1 METEHTQG
9 QIRRDMKKQMKK
21 LGLWC
26 LSALLL
32 LPVASCQDND
42 EDGGSSESQTEGST
56 GDLFFAKLED
66 GLVTAWSQGDSIAL
80 FEGGTASLAE
90 VGQSGDVAKLATGM
104 DAALSADNPLWAVY
118 PVSSAVSSNKES
130 VVVNVPDT
138 QTATDNGYDAKAAVA
153 VSCTVSDS
161 LQFHTVNGG
170 IKLNLQMT
178 GVTKVEVEC
187 VDNYPLAGT
196 ATVTMDAQG
205 LPQVTGVENANSIIT
220 FLPNGSEFVPGKDY
234 YISTLPC
241 DVYGGYRLSIYK
253 DRQVADYYGV
263 HQTINR
269 ADYISPS
276 DLVESDLEFAD
287 IDAPFVED
295 ERPELD
301 ATTKALLTQYQK
313 NPTEENKQALMDQMG
328 IRYDKVVARKKAKL
342 RELEREALTPDLVEE
357 MQDIVDE
364 MVENRETRLEEQFL
378 RLVDP
383 RTDDNAN
390 DAWMVLRG
398 DMNANNAYIG
408 YAPVTNNEY
417 AAFESGFT
425 YDAGQEDYPVVN
437 VSVAEAQAYCDWLSS
452 NDSQHEYRLPTDE
465 EWILA
470 AGHMPKDVSMNA
482 DHVESGLT
490 AVDAYGSTTGACGG
504 IDFWGNCW
512 EWTTSTTTAGMY
524 IVKGGAWDSSRDDC
538 RSEVSDIV
546 RDGTQG
552 YANVGFRVVRTD
564 R

>member
-1 METEHTQG
+1 
-9 QIRRDMKKQMKK
+9 MKISMTKIE
-21 LGLWC
+21 LLC
-26 LSALLL
+26 LFTLLL
-32 LPVASCQDND
+32 FPLTSCQDEND
-42 EDGGSSESQTEGST
+42 DDSGSSENITENVF
-56 GDLFFAKLED
+56 LAKLED
-66 GLVTAWSQGDSIAL
+66 GLSTAWNQGDSIVL
-80 FEGGTASLAE
+80 FHSGQASLTD
-90 VGQSGDVAKLATGM
+90 VKQSGNIATITTEINAG
-104 DAALSADNPLWAVY
+104 LSTDNPLWAVY
-118 PVSSAVSSNKES
+118 PVSSAISSNGKS
-130 VVVNVPDT
+130 VIVNVPDT
-138 QTATDNGYDAKAAVA
+138 QTASYNGYDAKAAVA
-153 VSCTVSDS
+153 VACTVSDS
-161 LQFHTVNGG
+161 LQLYSVNGG

-178 GVTKVEVEC
+178 GVTKIELEC

-196 ATVTMDAQG
+196 VTVSMDTQD
-205 LPQVTGVENANSIIT
+205 LPQVTSVEEAKSIIT
-220 FLPNGSEFVPGKDY
+220 FLPDGAEFVPGKDY

-241 DVYGGYRLSIYK
+241 NVYGGYRLSIYK

-276 DLVESDLEFAD
+276 DLVESELEFAD

-301 ATTKALLTQYQK
+301 TLTKALLTQYQK

-342 RELEREALTPDLVEE
+342 RELEREAKTPDLVEE

-364 MVENRETRLEEQFL
+364 MVENRETRLTEQFL

-383 RTDDNAN
+383 RIDDNAS
-390 DAWMVLRG
+390 DTWMVLRG

-408 YAPVTNNEY
+408 YAPVTNAEY
-417 AAFESGFT
+417 AT
-425 YDAGQEDYPVVN
+425 YKSDFIYHAGQENYPMVN
-437 VSVAEAQAYCDWLSS
+437 LTVAEAQAYCNWLSS
-452 NDSQHEYRLPTDE
+452 KDTRHEYRLPTDE

-490 AVDAYGSTTGACGG
+490 AVDAYSSTTGACGG

-512 EWTTSTTTAGMY
+512 EWTSSNTTEGMY

-538 RSEVSDIV
+538 RSEVSDIAK
-546 RDGTQG
+546 DGTQR
-552 YANVGFRVVRTD
+552 YDNVGFRVVRVD